1 MDSQIKHRIIDKIL
15 SISDEKLLSEIDHL
29 LDSKGSVS
37 SYVSLTEEQKQMLEW
52 SEEDIAN
59 GDTISQSE
67 LDQEDLA
74 WLRGK

>member
-29 LDSKGSVS
+29 LDSKGSVT
-37 SYVSLTEEQKQMLEW
+37 SYVSLTEEQKQILEW

-74 WLRGK
+74 WLREK